1 LLAVLPSAFAA
12 TPIPPML
19 TIGDS
24 AVAGQIS
31 ATASEV
37 RTPGGPYAL
46 PLAASWATGMYPDGF
61 DPAYQVSEVKQGHR
75 LLPWLQLPDT
85 EKSMPDEYFVAATEQ
100 LKALKLPIT
109 VVATQWDVW
118 VAQALNPGLVASGGE
133 LAPLSPFSPVSAWYE
148 AGLRWGRHP
157 MLARLQQIYPDP
169 PLVEFLSNNEQSR
182 LTWLQVRDQGLVARG
197 LDDETI
203 RRMVGDAWIV
213 RYRELIRGFRDGLSS
228 PTWKSKAIFVGYDA
242 FGGVDFL
249 RWSGWINYSLYVP
262 GRFEPWPLAWDGASV
277 SYYTSDFA
285 ASTDFRV
292 LSPQIGAM
300 NLVPMRDQAER
311 MHDNYWFELSIWD
324 GQVEESGKGK
334 DDYYRSL
341 GQQYDPDRYSGY
353 AQFGL
358 WLTRPRVIR
367 EFRGPQ
373 QTRTHLGSYFD
384 RIVAAVDRVHD
395 NPTLRRF
402 WRDGRLVVNDQAL
415 HPYQSAVP
423 AEWQNIPRWFLL
435 DTPANP
441 PRPWSTETSLDVY
454 SIALVLGSK
463 PQREWLVY
471 AHAPLAEQAR
481 SVQVR
486 IPDGLLVT
494 VRVTRSGCFTNVRES
509 DGQALT
515 IGC

>member
-1 LLAVLPSAFAA
+1 MPPVLTF
-12 TPIPPML
+12 
-19 TIGDS
+19 GDS
-24 AVAGQIS
+24 DPAGQIR
-31 ATASEV
+31 AAAVEV
-37 RTPGGPYAL
+37 RIPGGPHPL

-61 DPAYQVSEVKQGHR
+61 DPAYQLSQINQNHR

-85 EKSMPDEYFVAATEQ
+85 ETAMPDAYFVAAAGQ
-100 LKALKLPIT
+100 LKAMRLPIT
-109 VVATQWDVW
+109 LVVTQLDSW
-118 VAQALNPGLVASGGE
+118 VAKALNPGSTAGAGE
-133 LAPLSPFSPVSAWYE
+133 LPPLSPFSPVDAWYQ

-182 LTWLQVRDQGLVARG
+182 LTWLQVRDQGLVAKG

-203 RRMVGDAWIV
+203 RRMVGDAWVV
-213 RYRELIRGFRDGLSS
+213 RFRELFRGFRDGLTS
-228 PTWKSKAIFVGYDA
+228 PTWKSKAVFVGYDA

-249 RWSGWINYSLYVP
+249 RWGGWINYSLYVP
-262 GRFEPWPLAWDGASV
+262 GRFEPWPLAWDGASA
-277 SYYTSDFA
+277 SYYTSDSSV
-285 ASTDFRV
+285 STDFKV
-292 LSPQIGAM
+292 LSPQVGGM
-300 NLVPMRDQAER
+300 NFVPMIDQAER
-311 MHDNYWFELSIWD
+311 MHANYWFELSIWD
-324 GQVEESGKGK
+324 GQVEEPANGK

-341 GQQYDPDRYSGY
+341 GQQYDSDRYSGY

-373 QTRTHLGSYFD
+373 QTRHHIGAYFD

-395 NPTLRRF
+395 EPTLGRF
-402 WRDGRLVVNDQAL
+402 WRDGRLVANSQAQ
-415 HPYQSAVP
+415 HPYQAAVP
-423 AEWQNIPRWFLL
+423 ADWQGVPRWFLL
-435 DTPANP
+435 DTPVNAS
-441 PRPWSTETSLDVY
+441 RPWTTDTVIDVF
-454 SIALVLGSK
+454 SIAFVLGAK

-471 AHAPLAEQAR
+471 AHAPLADQPR

-486 IPDGLLVT
+486 IPDGPLVT

-509 DGQALT
+509 DGQALA